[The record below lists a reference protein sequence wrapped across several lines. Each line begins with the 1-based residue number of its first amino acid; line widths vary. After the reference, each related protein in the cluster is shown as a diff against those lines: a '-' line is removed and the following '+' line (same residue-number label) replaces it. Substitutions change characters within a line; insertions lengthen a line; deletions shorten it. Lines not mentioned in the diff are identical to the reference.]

1 MARSLAMAKLLSAVV
16 IDNVPLAITKRA
28 YAVVASQGVLSNVPR
43 GGDSGRMKMGKAAQ
57 EEMGRSAECSWVP
70 DPITGYYRPANRRD
84 EIDVAELR
92 AMFLKNAKH

>member
-28 YAVVASQGVLSNVPR
+28 YAAAASSQGVLSNVPR
-43 GGDSGRMKMGKAAQ
+43 GGSGRMTMGKAAQ
-57 EEMGRSAECSWVP
+57 EKMGRSADSSWVP

>member
-1 MARSLAMAKLLSAVV
+1 MARSLAMAKLLSGVV

-28 YAVVASQGVLSNVPR
+28 YAAAASQGVLSNVP
-43 GGDSGRMKMGKAAQ
+43 GGGGSGRMTMGKAAQ
-57 EEMGRSAECSWVP
+57 EEMGRSADSSWVP

-84 EIDVAELR
+84 EVDVAELR